1 MTNNSNRAKWLAALK
16 AGDTVGVYDDEEL
29 LGAVRV
35 DEVKKGFIHAG
46 NRKYFAGS
54 GYLAHN
60 KWKRNCRLDTLR

>member
-1 MTNNSNRAKWLAALK
+1 MPKQDRTQWLAALK

-46 NRKYFAGS
+46 NREYFSAS

-60 KWKRNCRLDTLR
+60 KWKRNYRLDTLR